1 MALSLNSLKINQGG
15 LKKRKRIGRGN
26 ASGTGTYAGKGQK
39 GQKAR
44 AGVSQLKR
52 LGMKKQLLMIP
63 KSRGFKSLQPKNQ
76 PVNFT
81 DLNKYF
87 KDGDVITPTALFE
100 KGLVKNITTPIK
112 ILAKGKLTLKGLK
125 LEGLKMSET
134 VKKQIS

>member
-1 MALSLNSLKINQGG
+1 MVLSLNSLKINKGG

-26 ASGTGTYAGKGQK
+26 ASGHGTYAGKGQK
-39 GQKAR
+39 GQNSR

-52 LGMKKQLLMIP
+52 MGMKKQLLMIP
-63 KSRGFKSLQPKNQ
+63 KSRGFKSLQAKNQ

-87 KDGDVITPTALFE
+87 KEGDVISPATLFE
-100 KGLVKNITTPIK
+100 KSLIKNTSDPVKV
-112 ILAKGKLTLKGLK
+112 LGKGKLEVKGLK
-125 LEGLKMSET
+125 FEGVKMSET